1 MWVPEKFRSWFE
13 VSKEAVESQ
22 REELAAVRADRDALK
37 LQLAVSQ
44 NNFDWLRLRVN
55 TLEVE
60 RAQLIQKA
68 YGFSTPIPEVVRSPV
83 NPVDLNADLFSD
95 MGEKSAKEH
104 GFPTYDTN

>member
-68 YGFSTPIPEVVRSPV
+68 YGFSTPIPEVTRTPV
-83 NPVDLNADLFSD
+83 NPIELNSTLFEDVGSKMAKDL
-95 MGEKSAKEH
+95 
-104 GFPTYDTN
+104 GFPDYDS

>member
-13 VSKEAVESQ
+13 VSKEAVDAQ
-22 REELAAVRADRDALK
+22 REELAAVRADRDTLK

-83 NPVDLNADLFSD
+83 NPIDLNSTLFEDVGSK
-95 MGEKSAKEH
+95 MAKEL
-104 GFPTYDTN
+104 GFPDYDS